1 MINESIINEVYIEY
15 GNKMLMKLHQYWAS
29 VSSKFSADK
38 LIMKFFF
45 EKELIMKLVVEFAQ
59 LHIFVVISYSQE

>member
-15 GNKMLMKLHQYWAS
+15 GNKMLMKLHLYWEAS

-38 LIMKFFF
+38 
-45 EKELIMKLVVEFAQ
+45 LIMKLVVEFAQ

>member
-1 MINESIINEVYIEY
+1 MINESIINEVYIDY
-15 GNKMLMKLHQYWAS
+15 GNKMLMKLHQYCAS

-38 LIMKFFF
+38 
-45 EKELIMKLVVEFAQ
+45 LIMKLVVEFAQ